1 MKEIDDLHSGHRQR
15 LRDKF
20 LSSPEIMS
28 EHELLEII
36 LFDLLPRKNTNELAH
51 KLLRVFGS
59 IEGVMFAKAE
69 QLMQV
74 DGIGKN
80 IATKLVTMGVLINTL
95 TENRWKKVL
104 DDTQFSFPLVRER
117 IVKELTDRPT
127 ENMLAY
133 MFDENDN
140 QIGIIKFS
148 EGTETNIK
156 IDYKALVNGFFKR
169 KVSGIIF
176 AHNHPSGYTKPSE
189 EDDVATRRLLA
200 ILALHGIEFIDHV
213 IVGKNQA
220 FSYFLSGRLQRIRDR
235 SDLVTALTSTDDI
248 GDLDNYDP
256 SEYLRFKNAP
266 YRDKSK
272 KGVKK

>member
-1 MKEIDDLHSGHRQR
+1 MKEIDNLHSGHRQR

-104 DDTQFSFPLVRER
+104 DNASFSFPLVRER

-140 QIGIIKFS
+140 QVGIIKFS

-156 IDYKALVNGFFKR
+156 IDYKALINGFIKG
-169 KVSGIIF
+169 KVSGIIV
-176 AHNHPSGYTKPSE
+176 AHNHPNGEAIASG
-189 EDDVATRRLLA
+189 D
-200 ILALHGIEFIDHV
+200 
-213 IVGKNQA
+213 
-220 FSYFLSGRLQRIRDR
+220 
-235 SDLVTALTSTDDI
+235 DLVARDALVALFADAGI
-248 GDLDNYDP
+248 GFLGSYVVADN
-256 SEYLRFKNAP
+256 KC
-266 YRDKSK
+266 
-272 KGVKK
+272 VKV

>member
-1 MKEIDDLHSGHRQR
+1 MKEIDNLHSGHRQR

-80 IATKLVTMGVLINTL
+80 IATKLVTMGVWINTL

-104 DDTQFSFPLVRER
+104 DNASFSFPLVRER

-140 QIGIIKFS
+140 QVGIIKFS

-156 IDYKALVNGFFKR
+156 IDYKALINGFIKG
-169 KVSGIIF
+169 KVSGIIV

-189 EDDVATRRLLA
+189 EDDAATRRLLA
-200 ILALHGIEFIDHV
+200 ILALHGVEFIDHV